1 MRVFRLALLAA
12 SAAALTVPAAAQTP
26 PAVIGDHYVP
36 APWWM
41 RDPVIASIGY
51 VRVELPANRASFT
64 ASYQV
69 IDRSA
74 AEATVQ
80 AADKVRALGE
90 ALKALGADKVNIE
103 TTFSTRPLYEQ
114 YRDKDGNLQENE
126 RPDKIEKYAVE
137 AEVSVEVRD
146 VAVLEQ
152 AYAQILAAK
161 PTSTGAVS
169 FSLDPTN
176 ETKAAL
182 YGEAIKDAAH
192 RARASAED
200 AGARLGA
207 VHLIDPTA
215 RACRTDVLA
224 GWPSYAGGAIQPTT
238 VPAERVDAQAQ
249 GYALA
254 APAPPPPSTVQEA
267 IVTGSR
273 KRGDAI
279 RAEDM
284 QLPLQAPRSV
294 LEAQACV
301 VYGLSG

>member
-1 MRVFRLALLAA
+1 MRALAVLALLAV
-12 SAAALTVPAAAQTP
+12 AAPAVAQTP
-26 PAVIGDHYVP
+26 PAVLGDRYVP

-51 VRVELPANRASFT
+51 VRVELPANRASFN

-90 ALKALGADKVNIE
+90 ALKALGPDKVNIE

-114 YRDKDGNLQENE
+114 YRDKDGNLQDNE
-126 RPDKIEKYAVE
+126 RPDKIEKYAVD
-137 AEVSVEVRD
+137 ASVRVEVRD
-146 VAVLEQ
+146 VAALEQ
-152 AYAQILAAK
+152 AYALILAAK
-161 PTSTGAVS
+161 PTSTSPVG
-169 FSLDPTN
+169 FRLDPTN

-182 YGEAIKDAAH
+182 YGEAVKDAAR
-192 RARASAED
+192 RARTSADD
-200 AGARLGA
+200 AGAKLGM
-207 VHLIDPTA
+207 VRVIDPTS
-215 RACRTDVLA
+215 RACQTDVLA
-224 GWPSYAGGAIQPTT
+224 GWPSYAGAAIQPTT
-238 VPAERVDAQAQ
+238 VSEDRLEANAP
-249 GYALA
+249 
-254 APAPPPPSTVQEA
+254 PAPPPPAAAPRSVQE
-267 IVTGSR
+267 IMVTGSR

-279 RAEDM
+279 RPQDM
-284 QLPLQAPRSV
+284 QLPLQPPRSV